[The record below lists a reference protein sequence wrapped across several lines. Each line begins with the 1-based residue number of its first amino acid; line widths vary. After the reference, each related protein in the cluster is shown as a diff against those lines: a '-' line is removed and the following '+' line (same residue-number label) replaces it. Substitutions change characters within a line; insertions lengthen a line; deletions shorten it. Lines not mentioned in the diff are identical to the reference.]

1 MAEQTFADR
10 LRELI
15 GERSVNAF
23 AHLVGLNESLLRK
36 YLKGADPG
44 LARANQIA
52 ERANCSLE
60 WLATGAGFPYR
71 HAEVVDMAAVSGAV
85 AAAKPFHPDWRVPDE
100 LTLKHFVAAYQF
112 LRSAKKADGYLD
124 VRGASLFLKAFI
136 NHCGANGGVAATSD

>member
-1 MAEQTFADR
+1 MDTQTFADR
-10 LRELI
+10 LRQLI

-60 WLATGAGFPYR
+60 WLREVNALWRSKLPAGSAT
-71 HAEVVDMAAVSGAV
+71 
-85 AAAKPFHPDWRVPDE
+85 
-100 LTLKHFVAAYQF
+100 
-112 LRSAKKADGYLD
+112 
-124 VRGASLFLKAFI
+124 
-136 NHCGANGGVAATSD
+136 